1 MKCLELADWTGTATV
16 VSNGVNTGEIT
27 TENLKPAR
35 VAKIHL
41 RTVTENYL
49 LSHCQYTGV
58 SL

>member
-1 MKCLELADWTGTATV
+1 MKCPELADWTGTATV

-41 RTVTENYL
+41 
-49 LSHCQYTGV
+49 V
-58 SL
+58 SVHGD